1 MTETIFSTPRLGFRE
16 LVPDDSAIM
25 LRMHTDEA
33 IMRHLG
39 MPPWHNSEES
49 LDYIFKNLKSY
60 SDNGFGRWV
69 VLDNQTGDWLGLAG
83 LLVDQH
89 EGFVDL
95 GYRFFPEYWG
105 KGLATE
111 SVGAVLKYG
120 FEDLA
125 LPEVQARVL
134 PENKSSIRVL
144 EKAGLQKVGPTVCMG
159 LKALSYALNAE
170 SYRKQAR
177 EGALPQ

>member
-1 MTETIFSTPRLGFRE
+1 MTDYVFISQRLHFRE

-25 LRMHTDEA
+25 LRMHADEA

-39 MPPWHNSEES
+39 MPPWHNNEES

-60 SDNGFGRWV
+60 REHGFGRWV
-69 VLDNQTGDWLGLAG
+69 VLDNNTGDWLGLAG

-89 EGFVDL
+89 EGFIDL
-95 GYRFFPEYWG
+95 GYRFFPEHWG
-105 KGLATE
+105 RGLATE

-120 FEDLA
+120 FENLS
-125 LPEVQARVL
+125 LHEVQARVV
-134 PENKSSIRVL
+134 PENKGSIRVL
-144 EKAGLQKVGPTVCMG
+144 EKAGMQKVGPTVCMG

-170 SYRKQAR
+170 SYRKKAR